1 MANETMISA
10 SGLGKAYRLYK
21 NPKDRLKQ
29 VFLGHRTNFYEDFW
43 ALKGVDLELRR
54 GETLGV
60 IGENGAGKS
69 TLLQLIC
76 GTLQPSA
83 GNVAV
88 KGRIAALL
96 ELGSGFNPQFTGREN
111 VHLNAAILGLS
122 KAEIAERFDAIAE
135 FAGIGEFMDL
145 PVKLYSSGMYAR
157 LAFAVCA
164 HADADIMIVDEIL
177 SVGDNEFRQ
186 KCSRYL
192 ARFRE
197 RGTLLFVSHD
207 SATVAKL
214 CERALWLEHGQ
225 VRELGPAAEVCAHYL
240 TNVAERAEAQE
251 TARGRTNGIPDA
263 TLPIPALARDSRGR
277 RPNTI
282 ELMDFDPDAPSH
294 GHGGAFI
301 QSVEFCAAD
310 GTRLSRIE
318 GSDEVE
324 LRIHCHAERDV
335 RQPMVGFILRDRLG
349 QNLFGDNTYL
359 TYRSAP
365 PAIASGDA
373 LAASFRFQLPF
384 LASGEYGL
392 TVAITEGTQEDH
404 IHLHWMEDALIMKA
418 SESPVGLGIIGV
430 PATEIRIEV
439 L

>member
-1 MANETMISA
+1 
-10 SGLGKAYRLYK
+10 
-21 NPKDRLKQ
+21 
-29 VFLGHRTNFYEDFW
+29 
-43 ALKGVDLELRR
+43 
-54 GETLGV
+54 
-60 IGENGAGKS
+60 
-69 TLLQLIC
+69 
-76 GTLQPSA
+76 
-83 GNVAV
+83 
-88 KGRIAALL
+88 
-96 ELGSGFNPQFTGREN
+96 